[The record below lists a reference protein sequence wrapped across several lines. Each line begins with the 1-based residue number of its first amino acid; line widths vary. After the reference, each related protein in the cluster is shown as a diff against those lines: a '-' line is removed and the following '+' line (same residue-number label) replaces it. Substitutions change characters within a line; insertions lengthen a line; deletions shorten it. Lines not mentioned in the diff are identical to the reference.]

1 MRRRTVEIFDSDDE
15 DSRGFINLCCSLGRA
30 ESATSIE
37 QSTEP
42 GLHEIEPLV
51 VHQILRLF
59 PELAS

>member
-51 VHQILRLF
+51 VH
-59 PELAS
+59 